1 VTIDITAG
9 NILEITNDENITG
22 ITLSNM
28 TANGIYEIWF
38 SQAAGGYTVSGWSG
52 VTWHT
57 TGGTAPTMNSTNG
70 AVMIVQLRK
79 KAAGIF
85 GSVQNAG

>member
-1 VTIDITAG
+1 
-9 NILEITNDENITG
+9 
-22 ITLSNM
+22 
-28 TANGIYEIWF
+28 
-38 SQAAGGYTVSGWSG
+38 